1 MYRVCVA
8 VALCAAL
15 TAAVSA
21 WANLADTTPIFAKPT
36 GAPRPRDNAI
46 RLAQQDNQSVSTGN
60 PSVAPLKWVGMLINP
75 TPTKKDPNLV
85 SECTGQFIRP
95 NVVITAGHCI
105 KDLPDN
111 PTGPWFDLSKQV
123 FILQY
128 QNGEGS
134 QTFKTVCALTSP
146 LWTLPANFSSMND
159 DQQGVALRAAS
170 EHDFAMVL
178 VNGTSPT
185 GTMPYALDWKGK
197 VDGAVRVGYA
207 VDILDGEVIQQADG
221 IVFFANQ
228 IPMFPE
234 APPDLVVH
242 WQSITD
248 LTSGT
253 SGGAWIANF
262 STTEGPN
269 NNFLIAV
276 TSFKNDNYPGAILA
290 AYLTAAEFNPLLA
303 SVSNGCR

>member
-1 MYRVCVA
+1 MFRVCVA

-15 TAAVSA
+15 TIAATA
-21 WANLADTTPIFAKPT
+21 WANLSDTTPIFAKPT
-36 GAPRPRDNAI
+36 SAPMLREPTMQVAQNAKP
-46 RLAQQDNQSVSTGN
+46 VSTGN

-75 TPTKKDPNLV
+75 VPTKKDPNLV

-95 NVVITAGHCI
+95 NVVLTAGHCI
-105 KDLPDN
+105 KDLPDDPN
-111 PTGPWFDLSKQV
+111 GAGFDLSKQV

-134 QTFKTVCALTSP
+134 HTFKTVCALTSP
-146 LWTLPANFSSMND
+146 LWKLPPNFASMND
-159 DQQGVALRAAS
+159 DQQAAAFRAMS
-170 EHDFAMVL
+170 GHDFAMVL
-178 VNGTSPT
+178 VDGTSPT

-197 VDGAVRVGYA
+197 VSDAVRVGYA
-207 VDILDGEVIQQADG
+207 VDILNGEIVQQGDG

-234 APPDLVVH
+234 NPSNLVVH

-248 LTSGT
+248 LTQGT

-262 STTEGPN
+262 DTDEGPN
-269 NNFLIAV
+269 SNLLIAV
-276 TSFKNDNYPGAILA
+276 TSFTNTAYPGAMMA

-303 SVSNGCR
+303 SVSSGCK

>member
-8 VALCAAL
+8 VALCTTL
-15 TAAVSA
+15 TAAASA
-21 WANLADTTPIFAKPT
+21 WANLADTTPIFAKPI
-36 GAPRPRDNAI
+36 GAPRLRDNAI
-46 RLAQQDNQSVSTGN
+46 RLAQQDNQPVSTGN

-95 NVVITAGHCI
+95 NVVLTAGHCI

-146 LWTLPANFSSMND
+146 LWTLPANFASMSD
-159 DQQGVALRAAS
+159 DQQGAAMRAAS

-178 VNGTSPT
+178 VDGTSPT
-185 GTMPYALDWKGK
+185 GTMPYLLDWKGK
-197 VDGAVRVGYA
+197 VTTPFGSATR
-207 VDILDGEVIQQADG
+207 
-221 IVFFANQ
+221 
-228 IPMFPE
+228 
-234 APPDLVVH
+234 
-242 WQSITD
+242 SI
-248 LTSGT
+248 
-253 SGGAWIANF
+253 F
-262 STTEGPN
+262 ST
-269 NNFLIAV
+269 V
-276 TSFKNDNYPGAILA
+276 KSSSRR
-290 AYLTAAEFNPLLA
+290 TALCFSPIKFRCFRNRRRISWCTGSRSPI
-303 SVSNGCR
+303 

>member
-262 STTEGPN
+262 STTEATDKN
-269 NNFLIAV
+269 TLIAV
-276 TSFKNDNYPGAILA
+276 NSFHNTDFPGAEVG
-290 AYLTAAEFNPLLA
+290 AYLTAAEFDPLLTF
-303 SVSNGCR
+303 VSNGCK